1 MEKYIKTILHVFS
14 IKILKQYHQLWYMF
28 LLYLNVII
36 DQKGHGYSN
45 MIDKRIH
52 VNTIMGPVSTT
63 NECLIDK
70 AETSLGR
77 NWDCKIDNEFKF
89 DYRRE
94 CVRVFRYTKVKNDTI

>member
-1 MEKYIKTILHVFS
+1 M
-14 IKILKQYHQLWYMF
+14 
-28 LLYLNVII
+28 
-36 DQKGHGYSN
+36 
-45 MIDKRIH
+45 R
-52 VNTIMGPVSTT
+52 PASTT